1 LGVGL
6 TIVQR
11 IAEMHGGKAEAA
23 SAGLGRGSEFVVRL
37 PIAAPP
43 AGAPMPAPA
52 TPAGE
57 PNAGLRVLVVD
68 DNKDA
73 ANSLAMLLRQGGYE
87 VQVSYSGASALA
99 MATEFL
105 PDAVLLDLG
114 MPELDGY
121 EVARLMRKKRPLKNV
136 RLVALTGY
144 GRDDDRQR
152 SQEAGFD
159 AHLVKPV
166 DPQKLRELL
175 ATLTTT

>member
-1 LGVGL
+1 MRLP
-6 TIVQR
+6 TAQPP
-11 IAEMHGGKAEAA
+11 A
-23 SAGLGRGSEFVVRL
+23 SAPEL
-37 PIAAPP
+37 APSKSP
-43 AGAPMPAPA
+43 
-52 TPAGE
+52 GE
-57 PNAGLRVLVVD
+57 PTGSLRVLVVD

-73 ANSLAMLLRQGGYE
+73 ANSLAMLLRQGGYD
-87 VQVSYSGASALA
+87 VQVAFSGAAALA

-121 EVARLMRKKRPLKNV
+121 EVARLMRKKRTLKNV

-166 DPQKLRELL
+166 EIQKLRELL
-175 ATLTTT
+175 AGLTIQRPGP